1 MEKTI
6 KVGDQ
11 SIRLKTTAGTPL
23 RYKMQFGK
31 DYFSELLKLAKVL
44 QPNSDKQD
52 QRKTELK
59 KHNLTELKEI
69 AKKYQLTGLSKM
81 NRGQVIKLIIEKEYT
96 DKNVFDIESITFDE
110 LNHLDTTVIFNFVW
124 VLAKTADDDIPSP
137 LEWLDSLEALPVQEV
152 MPEITDLLNAS
163 IKTKKK

>member
-6 KVGDQ
+6 KVGEQ
-11 SIRLKTTAGTPL
+11 TIRLKTTAGTPL

-59 KHNLTELKEI
+59 KYNLIELKEI
-69 AKKYQLTGLSKM
+69 AKTHNLSVSKK
-81 NRGQVIKLIIEKEYT
+81 NRGEVIKLIMEEEFSPA
-96 DKNVFDIESITFDE
+96 DVFDIREISFEE
-110 LNHLDTTVIFNFVW
+110 LSFFDTTVIFNFVW
-124 VLAKTADDDIPSP
+124 VLAKTADGNIPEP
-137 LEWLDSLEALPVQEV
+137 MEWLDSLESLPIQEV
-152 MPEITDLLNAS
+152 LPEITDLLNAS
-163 IKTKKK
+163 IQTKKK

>member
-6 KVGDQ
+6 KVGEQ

-59 KHNLTELKEI
+59 KYNLIELKEI
-69 AKKYQLTGLSKM
+69 AKTHNLSVSKK
-81 NRGQVIKLIIEKEYT
+81 NRGEVIKLIMEEEFSPADVLTFEKSVL
-96 DKNVFDIESITFDE
+96 KN
-110 LNHLDTTVIFNFVW
+110 
-124 VLAKTADDDIPSP
+124 
-137 LEWLDSLEALPVQEV
+137 
-152 MPEITDLLNAS
+152 
-163 IKTKKK
+163 